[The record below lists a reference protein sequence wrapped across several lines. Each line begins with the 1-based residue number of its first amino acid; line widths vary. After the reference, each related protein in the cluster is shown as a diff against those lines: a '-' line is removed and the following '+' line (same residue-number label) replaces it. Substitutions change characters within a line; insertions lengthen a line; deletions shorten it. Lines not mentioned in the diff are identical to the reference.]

1 MLRTPAASKTLVDEN
16 PFSLSLGDLMAGLL
30 LIFILVLSFLM
41 LDLMEKEK
49 RDDEIQQVLLK
60 IFTDYAALRQN
71 LYFALETEFEKDLR
85 QWNALLDRETLS
97 VRFREPEVLFDQGK
111 ADVKSDFKKMLD
123 DFFPRYVQ
131 ILKRPEY
138 VNAIAEIRIEGH
150 TSSEWSEDVNPGEAY
165 IFNMELSQDR
175 TRSVLQYV
183 LQIPEIRESKDWL
196 QQQLTANGLSSSK
209 LITHSDS
216 TENSEESRRVEFRVR
231 TNAEKQLE
239 KIKGLEDMIGE
250 HNEFR

>member
-1 MLRTPAASKTLVDEN
+1 MQKTLSTSKTLTDEN

-49 RDDEIQQVLLK
+49 QDDKIQQVLLK

-71 LYFALETEFEKDLR
+71 LHIALEAEFEKDLQ

-97 VRFREPEVLFDQGK
+97 VSFREPTVLFAQGK
-111 ADVKSDFKKMLD
+111 AEVQLDFKKILD
-123 DFFPRYVQ
+123 NFFPRYIQ

-150 TSSEWSEDVNPGEAY
+150 TSSEWSEDVNPAEAY

-183 LQIPEIRESKDWL
+183 LQIPAIQDSRDWL

-209 LITHSDS
+209 LIKHLGGI
-216 TENSEESRRVEFRVR
+216 ENSEESRRVEFRVR

-239 KIKGLEDMIGE
+239 KIKELEDMIGDPQ
-250 HNEFR
+250 

>member
-1 MLRTPAASKTLVDEN
+1 MLRAPSASKTLVDEN

-30 LIFILVLSFLM
+30 LIFILALSFLM
-41 LDLMEKEK
+41 LELMEKEK

-71 LYFALETEFEKDLR
+71 LYLALETEFENDLR
-85 QWNALLDRETLS
+85 RWNALLDRETLS

-131 ILKRPEY
+131 ILKQPEY

-150 TSSEWSEDVNPGEAY
+150 TSSEWSEDVTPAEAY

-183 LQIPEIRESKDWL
+183 LQIPEISESKDWL

-209 LITHSDS
+209 LITYLNS

-239 KIKGLEDMIGE
+239 KIKELEGMIGE

>member
-1 MLRTPAASKTLVDEN
+1 MQRTASISKTLTDEN

-49 RDDEIQQVLLK
+49 QDDKIQQVLLK

-71 LYFALETEFEKDLR
+71 LHLALEAEFEEDLQ

-97 VRFREPEVLFDQGK
+97 VRFREPTVLFAQGK
-111 ADVKSDFKKMLD
+111 AEVQLDFKKILD
-123 DFFPRYVQ
+123 NFFPRYIQ

-150 TSSEWSEDVNPGEAY
+150 TSSEWSEDVNPEEAY
-165 IFNMELSQDR
+165 ILNMELSQDR

-183 LQIPEIRESKDWL
+183 LQIPAIQESRDWL

-209 LITHSDS
+209 LIKHLGGI
-216 TENSEESRRVEFRVR
+216 ENSEESRRVEFRVR

-239 KIKGLEDMIGE
+239 KIKELEDMIGKTQ
-250 HNEFR
+250 

>member
-1 MLRTPAASKTLVDEN
+1 MQKTLSTSKTLTDEN

-49 RDDEIQQVLLK
+49 QDDKIQQVLLK

-71 LYFALETEFEKDLR
+71 LHLALEIEFEKDLQ

-97 VRFREPEVLFDQGK
+97 VRFREPTVLFAQGK
-111 ADVKSDFKKMLD
+111 AEVQLDFKKILD
-123 DFFPRYVQ
+123 DFFPRYIR

-150 TSSEWSEDVNPGEAY
+150 TSSEWSEDINPEEAY

-183 LQIPEIRESKDWL
+183 LQIPAIQESRDWL

-209 LITHSDS
+209 LIKHLGGI
-216 TENSEESRRVEFRVR
+216 ENSAESRRVEFRVR

-239 KIKGLEDMIGE
+239 KIKELEDMIGDGQ
-250 HNEFR
+250 

>member
-1 MLRTPAASKTLVDEN
+1 MRRTTPASKTLADEN

-49 RDDEIQQVLLK
+49 RDDKMQQVLLK

-71 LYFALETEFEKDLR
+71 LYLALETEFKKDLK
-85 QWNALLDRETLS
+85 QWNAILDRQTLS
-97 VRFREPEVLFDQGK
+97 LRFREPTVLFAQGE
-111 ADVKSDFKKMLD
+111 DEVKLKFREILD
-123 DFFPRYVQ
+123 DFFPRYIQ
-131 ILKRPEY
+131 ILKSPEY
-138 VNAIAEIRIEGH
+138 VDAIAEIRIEGH
-150 TSSEWSEDVNPGEAY
+150 TSSEWDENVSPEEAY

-183 LQIPEIRESKDWL
+183 LQIPEIRESKGWL

-209 LITHSDS
+209 LITHSNS

-231 TNAEKQLE
+231 TDAEKQLE
-239 KIKGLEDMIGE
+239 KIKELESMIGE
-250 HNEFR
+250 HNASR

>member
-1 MLRTPAASKTLVDEN
+1 MQRTPSASKTLVDEN

-49 RDDEIQQVLLK
+49 QDDKMQQVLLK

-71 LYFALETEFEKDLR
+71 LYLALENEFKEDLKE
-85 QWNALLDRETLS
+85 WDAVLDRETLS
-97 VRFREPEVLFDQGK
+97 VRFREPEVLFKQGE
-111 ADVKSDFKKMLD
+111 AEVQGDFKEILD
-123 DFFPRYVQ
+123 DFFPRYIQ
-131 ILKRPEY
+131 ILKAPEY
-138 VNAIAEIRIEGH
+138 VNDIAEVRIEGH
-150 TSSEWSEDVNPGEAY
+150 TSSEWSEIVSDQEAY
-165 IFNMELSQDR
+165 IFNMELSQNR
-175 TRSVLQYV
+175 TRSVLEYV
-183 LQIPEIRESKDWL
+183 LQIPAIRGDRDWL
-196 QQQLTANGLSSSK
+196 KQHLTANGLSSSK

>member
-1 MLRTPAASKTLVDEN
+1 
-16 PFSLSLGDLMAGLL
+16 MAGLL
-30 LIFILVLSFLM
+30 LIFILALSFLM
-41 LDLMEKEK
+41 LELMEKEK

-71 LYFALETEFEKDLR
+71 LYLALETEFENDLR
-85 QWNALLDRETLS
+85 RWNALLDRETLS

-131 ILKRPEY
+131 ILKQPEY

-150 TSSEWSEDVNPGEAY
+150 TSSEWSEDVTPAEAY

-183 LQIPEIRESKDWL
+183 LQIPEISESKDWL

-209 LITHSDS
+209 LITYLNS

-239 KIKGLEDMIGE
+239 KIKELEGMIGE

>member
-1 MLRTPAASKTLVDEN
+1 MLRAPSASKTLVDEN

-49 RDDEIQQVLLK
+49 RDNKIQQVLLK

-71 LYFALETEFEKDLR
+71 LYLALETEFENDLR

-150 TSSEWSEDVNPGEAY
+150 TSSEWSEDVTPEEAY

-183 LQIPEIRESKDWL
+183 LQIPEISKSKDWL

-209 LITHSDS
+209 LITYLNS

-239 KIKGLEDMIGE
+239 KIKELEDMIGE
-250 HNEFR
+250 HSEFR

>member
-1 MLRTPAASKTLVDEN
+1 
-16 PFSLSLGDLMAGLL
+16 MAGLL

-49 RDDEIQQVLLK
+49 RDDKIQQVLLK

-71 LYFALETEFEKDLR
+71 LYLALEREFEQDL
-85 QWNALLDRETLS
+85 QKWNALLDRETLS
-97 VRFREPEVLFDQGK
+97 VRFREPTVLFAQGK
-111 ADVKSDFKKMLD
+111 AEVQIDFKEILD
-123 DFFPRYVQ
+123 DFFPRYIQ

-150 TSSEWSEDVNPGEAY
+150 TSSEWSEDINPEEAY

-183 LQIPEIRESKDWL
+183 LQIPTIQESRDWL
-196 QQQLTANGLSSSK
+196 QRQLTANGLSSSK
-209 LITHSDS
+209 LIKHLGGI
-216 TENSEESRRVEFRVR
+216 ENSEESRRVEFRVR

-239 KIKGLEDMIGE
+239 KIKELEDMIGDTQ
-250 HNEFR
+250 

>member
-1 MLRTPAASKTLVDEN
+1 MLLYGKTCTL
-16 PFSLSLGDLMAGLL
+16 
-30 LIFILVLSFLM
+30 
-41 LDLMEKEK
+41 
-49 RDDEIQQVLLK
+49 
-60 IFTDYAALRQN
+60 
-71 LYFALETEFEKDLR
+71 ALETEFKKDLQ

-97 VRFREPEVLFDQGK
+97 VRFREPTVLFAQGK
-111 ADVKSDFKKMLD
+111 AEVQFDFKEILD
-123 DFFPRYVQ
+123 DFFPRYVR

-150 TSSEWSEDVNPGEAY
+150 TSSEWSEEVNTEAAY

-183 LQIPEIRESKDWL
+183 LQIPAIRESRDWL

-209 LITHSDS
+209 LITHLDS
-216 TENSEESRRVEFRVR
+216 TENSAESRRVEFRVR
-231 TNAEKQLE
+231 TNAERQLE
-239 KIKGLEDMIGE
+239 KIKELENMIGE

>member
-1 MLRTPAASKTLVDEN
+1 MRRTLSTSKTLTDEN

-30 LIFILVLSFLM
+30 LIFVLVLSFLM

-49 RDDEIQQVLLK
+49 RDDKVQQVLLK

-71 LYFALETEFEKDLR
+71 LYRSLEAEFEADL
-85 QWNALLDRETLS
+85 QEWNAILDRETLS
-97 VRFREPEVLFDQGK
+97 VRFREPTVLFAQGE
-111 ADVKSDFKKMLD
+111 AEVQLDFKRILD
-123 DFFPRYVQ
+123 DFFPRYIR

-150 TSSEWSEDVNPGEAY
+150 TSSEWSEEINPEEAY
-165 IFNMELSQDR
+165 ILNMELSQDR

-183 LQIPEIRESKDWL
+183 LQIPAIRESKDWL
-196 QQQLTANGLSSSK
+196 QQHLTANGLSSSK
-209 LITHSDS
+209 LITHSDNR
-216 TENSEESRRVEFRVR
+216 ENSEESRRVEFRVR

-239 KIKGLEDMIGE
+239 KIKELEEMIGE
-250 HNEFR
+250 TQ

>member
-1 MLRTPAASKTLVDEN
+1 MQRTLSTFKTLTDEN

-49 RDDEIQQVLLK
+49 QDDKIQQVLLK

-71 LYFALETEFEKDLR
+71 LHLALETEFEEDL
-85 QWNALLDRETLS
+85 QEWNALLDRETLS
-97 VRFREPEVLFDQGK
+97 VRFREPTVLFAQGE
-111 ADVKSDFKKMLD
+111 AEVQLDFKKILD
-123 DFFPRYVQ
+123 DFFPRYIQ

-150 TSSEWSEDVNPGEAY
+150 TSSEWSEDVNPEEAY

-183 LQIPEIRESKDWL
+183 LQIPAIQNSRDWL

-209 LITHSDS
+209 LINHLGGI
-216 TENSEESRRVEFRVR
+216 ENSEESRRVEFRVR

-239 KIKGLEDMIGE
+239 KIKELEDMIGDPQ
-250 HNEFR
+250 